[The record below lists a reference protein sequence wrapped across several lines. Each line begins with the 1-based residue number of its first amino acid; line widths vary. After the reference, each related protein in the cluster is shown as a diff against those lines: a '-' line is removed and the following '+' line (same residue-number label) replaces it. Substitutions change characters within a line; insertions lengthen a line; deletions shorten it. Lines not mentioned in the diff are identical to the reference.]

1 MNATEVKSHVGS
13 DAPSRDAPAQSE
25 DAHLRTRRRLLDA
38 AGQVFADLG
47 YRDATVR
54 EICRRADANI
64 AAVNYHFGDKARLYS
79 ETLRDLASASMKR
92 FPLDLGLPQT
102 APAEQRIHAF
112 AKSFLRR
119 FFSDERAALYGRIVA
134 REMVEPTHA
143 LPERINET
151 MKPMANLVA
160 SIVRQVLGADAPA
173 DEVRRC
179 ACSLVGQVVFYKHC
193 QPIFRELF
201 PGESFGAEGIEAL
214 AEHITNFSMAG
225 LTARAK
231 QLAKQNKKDKK

>member
-1 MNATEVKSHVGS
+1 
-13 DAPSRDAPAQSE
+13 
-25 DAHLRTRRRLLDA
+25 
-38 AGQVFADLG
+38 
-47 YRDATVR
+47 
-54 EICRRADANI
+54 
-64 AAVNYHFGDKARLYS
+64 VNYHFGDKAKLYS
-79 ETLRDLASASMKR
+79 ETLRDLANASMTR
-92 FPLDLGLPQT
+92 FPLDLGLPET
-102 APAEQRIHAF
+102 APPEQRIRAF
-112 AKSFLRR
+112 AQSFLHR

-134 REMVEPTHA
+134 REMIEPTHA

-151 MKPMANLVA
+151 MRPMANLVA

-179 ACSLVGQVVFYKHC
+179 ACSVVGQVVFYKHC

-201 PGESFGAEGIEAL
+201 PGENFGPDGIAAL

-231 QLAKQNKKDKK
+231 QLAAKQKEQK